1 MAITVRPPD
10 IEAEITYLPTAEGG
24 RRSPA
29 ASGYRPTHDFG
40 LGTLNDAAHEYVGCE
55 AVAPG
60 ETARANMWFLAPEYQ
75 KGRLSPGFKFTIQE
89 GARIVGHGVVARVIN
104 EALRHGI

>member
-40 LGTLNDAAHEYVGCE
+40 LG
-55 AVAPG
+55 
-60 ETARANMWFLAPEYQ
+60 
-75 KGRLSPGFKFTIQE
+75 I
-89 GARIVGHGVVARVIN
+89 
-104 EALRHGI
+104 LRTYP